1 MATVLSRKKRIIFK
15 LVLLLTGT
23 IFGLLIAEVALRA
36 AGYSSPVFYSVDES
50 RGYALS
56 PNMQGWYRKEGETY
70 ISINS
75 DGLRD
80 NEHQIQKPSG
90 TVRIAVI
97 GDSYSEAL
105 QVNINET
112 FWKIMQEKLSA
123 CGAFAD
129 KFGGKKIEVINFGVS
144 GYGTAQEF
152 LTLKEKVW
160 KYSPDIVL
168 LAITTNNDITDNYRA
183 FKRTEIPYY
192 IYRDNELVL
201 DDSFR
206 SSAKFKFDNSFLA
219 RTGGWLRDNLRVVQ
233 GIQDG
238 QTALKYWFD
247 QWKKKPAPQTAAPGE
262 SPASTVPAGNEP
274 PKAAPPQTPAAKP
287 PTGDVGIDNQIYRL
301 PKDEQWNEAWRVTE
315 GLILKMNEEVRAHD
329 AKFVVATLS
338 NGAQVLPD
346 PKARA
351 DQLAYLGVEDIF
363 YPDNRIKNF
372 AEKNSIPVVTLA
384 PELQKYA
391 EQNHIFLHGFEKN
404 LGFGHW
410 NQAGHRM
417 GGELLGKHF
426 CSEVMK

>member
-1 MATVLSRKKRIIFK
+1 MTTVVSRKKRIFFK
-15 LVLLLTGT
+15 LLLLLIGT
-23 IFGLLIAEVALRA
+23 FAGLLIAEIALRVT
-36 AGYSSPVFYSVDES
+36 GYSSPVFYKVDES

-80 NEHQIQKPSG
+80 NEHQIQKPAG

-105 QVNINET
+105 QVSLYET
-112 FWKIMQEKLSA
+112 FWRVMQEKLSA
-123 CGAFAD
+123 CGAFD
-129 KFGGKKIEVINFGVS
+129 GKKVEIINFGVS

-192 IYRDNELVL
+192 VYRNNELVL

-206 SSAKFKFDNSFLA
+206 NSSKFKFDNSFLA
-219 RTGGWLRDNLRVVQ
+219 RTGSWLRDNLRVVQ

-247 QWKKKPAPQTAAPGE
+247 QWKKKPAPPAAAQNAANGE
-262 SPASTVPAGNEP
+262 PPAPAQAANNEP
-274 PKAAPPQTPAAKP
+274 APTAAAKP
-287 PTGDVGIDNQIYRL
+287 AGDGGDVGIDNQIYRL

-351 DQLAYLGVEDIF
+351 GQLAYLGVEDIF

-372 AEKNSIPVVTLA
+372 AETNSIAVITLA

-410 NQAGHRM
+410 NQAGHRA
-417 GGELLGKHF
+417 GGELIGKYF
-426 CSEVMK
+426 CSEAIK